1 MKYWLLYIILIGLIS
16 CEKKV
21 AYDDEYKYSICL
33 KVLEKTF
40 LADSNETFI
49 INPEIKDF
57 RFNDVYILMYPERK
71 QTYRE
76 YKNEHLKEMG
86 LSLKAYEDALYL
98 ITSNSF
104 DLNKLQKHSLSKNVV
119 RLSYIRNNLI
129 FMDVITYCDEL
140 TVKSLKNVNENDEP
154 IFSITSF
161 IIKIDDLGNA
171 VYKVY
176 NGLSFIV
183 ACH

>member
-1 MKYWLLYIILIGLIS
+1 MKYWILYIILIGLAS
-16 CEKKV
+16 CEEKV
-21 AYDDEYKYSICL
+21 AYDDEYKYRICL

-40 LADSNETFI
+40 PADNNETFI

-71 QTYRE
+71 HTF
-76 YKNEHLKEMG
+76 NEHKSEYLKEMG
-86 LSLKAYEDALYL
+86 LSLNAYEDALYL
-98 ITSNSF
+98 NTANSF
-104 DLNKLQKHSLSKNVV
+104 DLNKLQKYSRSKNVV

-140 TVKSLKNVNENDEP
+140 TVKSLKNVNENDGP

-161 IIKIDDLGNA
+161 FIKIDDLGNA
-171 VYKVY
+171 VYQVY
-176 NGLSFIV
+176 NGLSLMV
-183 ACH
+183 PCH